1 MKSINRTLLAAS
13 LLLCMGQAMA
23 DTPIDQSR
31 KLDADAHVSIDN
43 VKGEVTVTAWD
54 RNQIR
59 ITGTLGDGAQPLKV
73 SGDSHDLSIKVQGP
87 SSSGWFSWGND
98 THMGPTALNI
108 QVPSGVSLSVDVVS
122 AEVSMS
128 GLKGG
133 RIDIDT
139 VSGRVHVDAE
149 SPSVSVDSVSGNVQL
164 DGTVKRADLE
174 TVSGDVLAP
183 KVARVAKVQTV
194 SGDARVGGGPFEKVS
209 LSTVSGDLQLDGG
222 PDKDGDVDI
231 DSMSGDVRL
240 NLPAGTSARMHAST
254 FSGALRSDVGQ
265 VSHSEHGPGSKLDTR
280 IGNGDANIKVE
291 TFSGNLRVR
300 SGQ

>member
-1 MKSINRTLLAAS
+1 MKSINLSLLAAS

-59 ITGTLGDGAQPLKV
+59 ITGTLGSGAQPLKV

-139 VSGRVHVDAE
+139 VSGPRACRCRKPFGQRGLGQRQRAVGRHRETGGSGNRQRRCAGAE
-149 SPSVSVDSVSGNVQL
+149 SDPRRQGADGPPVMPGSAAAHSRRFRSAPS
-164 DGTVKRADLE
+164 
-174 TVSGDVLAP
+174 
-183 KVARVAKVQTV
+183 
-194 SGDARVGGGPFEKVS
+194 
-209 LSTVSGDLQLDGG
+209 
-222 PDKDGDVDI
+222 
-231 DSMSGDVRL
+231 
-240 NLPAGTSARMHAST
+240 PAT
-254 FSGALRSDVGQ
+254 FSSTADQ
-265 VSHSEHGPGSKLDTR
+265 TR
-280 IGNGDANIKVE
+280 TAMS
-291 TFSGNLRVR
+291 TSTR
-300 SGQ
+300 